1 MGVRPF
7 VFKQYIGHDKYIG
20 QRKGSIQ
27 KVCLSQV
34 DTDTTFMAFPIDG
47 ESERRTGAR
56 RSVR

>member
-34 DTDTTFMAFPIDG
+34 DTDTTFMAFP
-47 ESERRTGAR
+47 
-56 RSVR
+56 